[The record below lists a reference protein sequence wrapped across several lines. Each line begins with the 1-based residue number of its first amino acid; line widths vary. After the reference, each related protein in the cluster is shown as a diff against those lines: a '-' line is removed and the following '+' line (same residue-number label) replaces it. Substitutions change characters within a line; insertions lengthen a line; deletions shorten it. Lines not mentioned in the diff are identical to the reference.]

1 MPVSFVNGCVKTQRI
16 REKIK
21 VAKIRIEKIRRPVND
36 RLLLMVN
43 LRKRK
48 KIDIDWED
56 FVIET
61 LLLHDVKEEE
71 IEKGCWI
78 FMFSK
83 RFENTIDFL
92 SLLVIFSQ
100 KRRLIFQGSTMA
112 RMSYSP
118 AAQFYLFFVQW
129 YIIYPSLMQLQSGVT
144 DSEEKKQKK
153 VYMEKYRKREDGDYN
168 HRSDIDIERE
178 EECCICMEMN
188 SKLVLPKCNHAIMTG
203 TTFYLL

>member
-43 LRKRK
+43 SRKRK

-71 IEKGCWI
+71 IEKGA
-78 FMFSK
+78 S
-83 RFENTIDFL
+83 DFPREYDGA
-92 SLLVIFSQ
+92 SVQ
-100 KRRLIFQGSTMA
+100 M

-118 AAQFYLFFVQW
+118 AAHFFLFFVQWSSPVYDDGTTTMSTHENKRILW

-178 EECCICMEMN
+178 EECCI
-188 SKLVLPKCNHAIMTG
+188 
-203 TTFYLL
+203 